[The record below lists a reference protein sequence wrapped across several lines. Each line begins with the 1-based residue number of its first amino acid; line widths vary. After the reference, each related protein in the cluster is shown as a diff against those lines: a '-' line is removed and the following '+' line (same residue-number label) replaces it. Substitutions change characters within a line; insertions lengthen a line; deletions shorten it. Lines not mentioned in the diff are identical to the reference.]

1 MGSEYGF
8 NSLIIIYEIT
18 EEVIATQNYYGFV
31 WPMLEFNAHIPP
43 GALSLL
49 SEGIVHLPK

>member
-1 MGSEYGF
+1 MGSEYIF
-8 NSLIIIYEIT
+8 TSLIIIYEIT

-43 GALSLL
+43 GALNLL